1 MTMKHIIKEC
11 YRKPAISVISVE
23 RESFLLTN
31 GGSETNGLTNHI
43 PQSSCTIT
51 LRG

>member
-1 MTMKHIIKEC
+1 MTMKHIIKEY

-43 PQSSCTIT
+43 PQSSCTT
-51 LRG
+51 MLHG